1 MKISTKYII
10 EFSAEN
16 ITEIFALCDSVSA
29 VKEYLESKFAFEDSQ
44 IKNNEGYLLVV
55 TLDYGKIKV
64 RKIDFVTT
72 EG

>member
-16 ITEIFALCDSVSA
+16 TTEIIAICDSVLV
-29 VKEYLESKFAFEDSQ
+29 VKEYLKSKFMFEDSQ
-44 IKNNEGYLLVV
+44 IKNDEGYLLIV

-64 RKIDFVTT
+64 RKVDFV
-72 EG
+72 GD

>member
-16 ITEIFALCDSVSA
+16 ITEIFALCDSILA
-29 VKEYLESKFAFEDSQ
+29 VKEYLESKFNFEDCEM
-44 IKNNEGYLLVV
+44 NNNDGYILVIN
-55 TLDYGKIKV
+55 LDYGKIRV

-72 EG
+72 EE

>member
-1 MKISTKYII
+1 MKVSTKYII

-16 ITEIFALCDSVSA
+16 ITEKFALCDSVST
-29 VKEYLESKFAFEDSQ
+29 VKEYLESKFNFKDCE
-44 IKNNEGYLLVV
+44 INNNDGYVLVIN
-55 TLDYGKIKV
+55 LDYGKIRV

>member
-16 ITEIFALCDSVSA
+16 TTEIIAICNSISA
-29 VKEYLESKFAFEDSQ
+29 VKDYLFEKFNFDEDTQ
-44 IKNNEGYLLVV
+44 VYNNDGYILVIN
-55 TLDYGKIKV
+55 LDYGKIKV
-64 RKIDFVTT
+64 RKVDFV

>member
-16 ITEIFALCDSVSA
+16 TTEIIAICDSVLA

-44 IKNNEGYLLVV
+44 IKNNEGYLLVI

-64 RKIDFVTT
+64 RKVDFV

>member
-29 VKEYLESKFAFEDSQ
+29 VKEYLESKFNFEDCEM
-44 IKNNEGYLLVV
+44 NNNDGYVL
-55 TLDYGKIKV
+55 TINLDYGKIKV
-64 RKIDFVTT
+64 RKIDFVTI
-72 EG
+72 ER

>member
-16 ITEIFALCDSVSA
+16 TTEIIAICNSISA

-44 IKNNEGYLLVV
+44 IKNNEGYLLVI

-64 RKIDFVTT
+64 RKVDFV

>member
-1 MKISTKYII
+1 MKVSTKYII

-29 VKEYLESKFAFEDSQ
+29 VKEYLESKFNFEDCE
-44 IKNNEGYLLVV
+44 INNNDGYVL
-55 TLDYGKIKV
+55 TINLDYGKIKV